1 MKDKRL
7 QILLVD
13 DDEDLISIVQAFLR
27 DDGFR
32 VAAALDGESG
42 LATAIENP
50 PSLLLLDMV
59 MPGMSGMEVFKR
71 LQEHPRTKDVP
82 VIFLTALDEENL
94 AKSTDALGAAGY
106 LSKPFEGEDLITLV
120 RGALAENV

>member
-1 MKDKRL
+1 M

-32 VAAALDGESG
+32 VAAASDGKSG
-42 LATAIENP
+42 LEAAIENP
-50 PSLLLLDMV
+50 PSLLLLDLV

-71 LQEHPRTKDVP
+71 LREHPRTKDVP

-94 AKSTDALGAAGY
+94 AKSTEALGAAGY
-106 LSKPFEGEDLITLV
+106 LSKPFEGEELIAVV
-120 RGALAENV
+120 RDALTENV